1 MRSQSSVLPSWPF
14 LVFPKRTFQRTFIE
28 IEIESL
34 LDSKKSWKIIFT
46 EISVFSCPKANIKR
60 AQHGWNL
67 ESLLTARSEIVPTI
81 LLGTMLMIKA
91 AQDIMSLFSQ
101 KKKKVAQDKR
111 WKNLINFVRDMLAL
125 VVALAIY
132 FILFFLMVV

>member
-1 MRSQSSVLPSWPF
+1 MAMSEFINWKCDLLRSQSSVLPSWPF
-14 LVFPKRTFQRTFIE
+14 LVFPKRTFQRTF

-91 AQDIMSLFSQ
+91 AQDIIQ
-101 KKKKVAQDKR
+101 PKKKRLHKTKDEKI
-111 WKNLINFVRDMLAL
+111 WLILL
-125 VVALAIY
+125 EIC
-132 FILFFLMVV
+132 